1 MTLARVALDGMG
13 GDFAPSAPVAG
24 ALLALSELEADH
36 RVQLIGRESLLRDQL
51 AAHFA
56 GEHKGLA
63 HLTSRLDI
71 IDAADVI
78 DMADKPTAA
87 LRGKPNSSMHVG
99 LKLQV
104 EGKSDA
110 FVSAGNTGAQMAVS
124 TVILRLHKSVPR
136 AAIATVFPTSRE
148 PIVVIDSGA
157 NVDCGAAELVQ
168 FARLGAAYAESVLG
182 RTNACV
188 GLLSIG
194 EEAEKGNAVVKE
206 THQLLLAS
214 GLNFQGN
221 IEGRDLPNG
230 ASDRGPFDVV
240 VCDGF
245 VGNIVLKFYEA
256 VAPMM
261 IGLLKKERVDDQLIA
276 KAFGHLDYS
285 AYGGAPLLGVNGIS
299 IIAHGK
305 SSARALKNA
314 VKVAAHA
321 ASSRLD
327 AHISERLGESQN
339 QGATA

>member
-1 MTLARVALDGMG
+1 MG

-24 ALLALSELEADH
+24 ALLALSELDSDH
-36 RVQLIGRESLLRDQL
+36 RVQLIGRESVLREQL
-51 AAHFA
+51 D
-56 GEHKGLA
+56 A
-63 HLTSRLDI
+63 HLKAEHAALAPHAGRIDI
-71 IDAADVI
+71 VDAADVI
-78 DMADKPTAA
+78 DMTDKPSAA

-104 EGKSDA
+104 AGKSDA

-124 TVILRLHKSVPR
+124 TIILRLHPSVPR
-136 AAIATVFPTSRE
+136 PAIATVFPTARE
-148 PIVVIDSGA
+148 PIVVVDSGA
-157 NVDCGAAELVQ
+157 NVDCSATELVQ

-194 EEAEKGNAVVKE
+194 EEPEKGNAVVKE
-206 THQLLLAS
+206 AHQLLMTS

-221 IEGRDLPNG
+221 IEGRDLPKG
-230 ASDRGPFDVV
+230 ESDRGPIDVV

-245 VGNIVLKFYEA
+245 VGNVVLKFYEA

-261 IGLLKKERVDDQLIA
+261 MGLLKKQGADEMVVNS
-276 KAFGHLDYS
+276 AFRHLDYS

-314 VKVAAHA
+314 VKVAARA
-321 ASSRLD
+321 ATARLD
-327 AHISERLGESQN
+327 EHIGELLGES
-339 QGATA
+339 GPSGVKA

>member
-1 MTLARVALDGMG
+1 MLR
-13 GDFAPSAPVAG
+13 
-24 ALLALSELEADH
+24 EQLEA
-36 RVQLIGRESLLRDQL
+36 QLS
-51 AAHFA
+51 
-56 GEHKGLA
+56 GEHAVLA
-63 HLTSRLDI
+63 HLTARLDI

-78 DMADKPTAA
+78 DMTDKPSAV

-104 EGKSDA
+104 DGKSEA

-124 TVILRLHKSVPR
+124 IVVLRLHHGVARP
-136 AAIATVFPTSRE
+136 AIATVFPTAHQ
-148 PIVVIDSGA
+148 PIVVVDSGA
-157 NVDCGAAELVQ
+157 NVDCSPAELVQ
-168 FARLGAAYAESVLG
+168 FARLGAAYAEAVLG
-182 RTNACV
+182 RANACV

-206 THQLLLAS
+206 AHQLLAAS

-221 IEGRDLPNG
+221 IEGRDLPKG
-230 ASDRGPFDVV
+230 ESDRGAFDVV

-245 VGNIVLKFYEA
+245 VGNVVLKFYEG

-261 IGLLKKERVDDQLIA
+261 MGLLKKHGADDKLIGG
-276 KAFGHLDYS
+276 AFRHLDYS

-314 VKVAAHA
+314 VLVAAQA
-321 ASSRLD
+321 ATSRLD
-327 AHISERLGESQN
+327 AHIGERLGESGVN
-339 QGATA
+339 A

>member
-1 MTLARVALDGMG
+1 MAHVALDGMG
-13 GDFAPSAPVAG
+13 GDYAPAAPVAG
-24 ALLALSELEADH
+24 ALLALSELEPEH
-36 RVQLIGRESLLRDQL
+36 RVQLVGRESVLREQLDAHLNGEL
-51 AAHFA
+51 AA
-56 GEHKGLA
+56 LA
-63 HLTSRLDI
+63 RHADRI
-71 IDAADVI
+71 VFVDAPDVI
-78 DMADKPTAA
+78 DMADKPSAA

-124 TVILRLHKSVPR
+124 TVILRLHTGCSR
-136 AAIATVFPTSRE
+136 AAIATVFPTAQE
-148 PIVVIDSGA
+148 PIIVVDSGA
-157 NVDCGAAELVQ
+157 NVDCSPAELVT

-182 RTNACV
+182 RNNATV

-194 EEAEKGNAVVKE
+194 EEPEKGNTVVKE
-206 THQLLLAS
+206 THQLLAAS

-221 IEGRDLPNG
+221 IEGRDIPRG

-245 VGNIVLKFYEA
+245 VGNVVLKFYEA

-261 IGLLKKERVDDQLIA
+261 MGLLRKEGVEDTVVAR
-276 KAFGHLDYS
+276 AFGHLDYS

-321 ASSRLD
+321 AASRLD
-327 AHISERLGESQN
+327 EHIGERLGERR
-339 QGATA
+339 GAGEKTA